1 MDGISGISNNNM
13 YGAIAS
19 GKRIN
24 SAADDAAGLAISEKL
39 EKENGGLTQGAQNAS
54 AGNDAIKIADG
65 ATAQITDSLQR
76 IYELSVK
83 ASNTLMYGA
92 EERGYMQAEIDGLLK
107 GIDDIS
113 KTTNYN
119 GKNLLD
125 GSSKDMK
132 IATNPDGSGMNI
144 SMPAS
149 TVKSLGLE
157 GYNVASGNFDI
168 NKVKD
173 ALKQVSGSRAK
184 LGAQSVALEYAK
196 NYNDL
201 ASENTVGAQSRIEDL
216 DIGKAIGEKQKK
228 DLLNSYMLMMQKK
241 KQEDEEQKAHNLFG
255 I

>member
-1 MDGISGISNNNM
+1 MDGISGFSSNDM

-24 SAADDAAGLAISEKL
+24 SAADDASGLAISEKL

-65 ATAQITDSLQR
+65 ATGQITESLQR

-92 EERGYMQAEIDGLLK
+92 EERGYMQSEISSLLK

-113 KTTNYN
+113 KSTNYN

-125 GSSKDMK
+125 GSTNDMK
-132 IATNPDGSGMNI
+132 IATNPDGSGMNV
-144 SMPAS
+144 SMPSS

-157 GYNVASGNFDI
+157 GYDVSSGKFDI
-168 NKVKD
+168 NRVKD

-184 LGAQSVALEYAK
+184 LGAQSVVLEYAK

-201 ASENTVGAQSRIEDL
+201 ASENTLSAKSRIEDL
-216 DIGKAIGEKQKK
+216 DIGKAVGEKQKK
-228 DLLNSYMLMMQKK
+228 ELLNNYMLMMQKK
-241 KQEDEEQKAHNLFG
+241 KQEEEEQKAHNLFG

>member
-1 MDGISGISNNNM
+1 MNGISGIPNNNI
-13 YGAIAS
+13 YGTIAS

-24 SAADDAAGLAISEKL
+24 SAADDASGLAISEKL
-39 EKENGGLTQGAQNAS
+39 EKENGGLTQGSQNAA
-54 AGNDAIKIADG
+54 AGNDAIRIADG

-92 EERGYMQAEIDGLLK
+92 EERGYMQDEISSLLK

-113 KTTNYN
+113 KSTNYN
-119 GKNLLD
+119 GKELLNGD
-125 GSSKDMK
+125 DKDVK

-144 SMPAS
+144 SLPTS

-157 GYNVASGNFDI
+157 GYNVSSGNFDI
-168 NKVKD
+168 SKVTN

-201 ASENTVGAQSRIEDL
+201 ASENTLSAKSRIEDL
-216 DIGKAIGEKQKK
+216 DIGKAVGEKQKK
-228 DLLNSYMLMMQKK
+228 ELLNNYMLMMQKK
-241 KQEDEEQKAHNLFG
+241 RQEEEEQKAHHLFG